1 MSRLGP
7 YLKIETKNLKPWHS
21 KTFAR
26 TYTQRSWFSSLL
38 GKKESKA
45 KHARPAMFIQIA
57 RAKWPCTDVRVGH
70 QRDWAPNIDA
80 SELWRWRKLLRVSW
94 TARRSSQ
101 SILKEISP
109 EYWLEGLMQKLK
121 LQYFGHLMQMADSL
135 EKTLMLGKIEGRRR
149 RRDRSWDGWMASLTQ
164 RTWVWATSRRWWTG
178 KPGMLQSMGSQSQTQ
193 LSNWTTKKNS
203 LADLTKHRFLI
214 LMPDHVIDRSGIGQ
228 RFAFLTSSR

>member
-57 RAKWPCTDVRVGH
+57 RAKWPCTDERVGH

-101 SILKEISP
+101 SILKEINPNIHWKDWCGSWSP
-109 EYWLEGLMQKLK
+109 NTLATWCKEQTNWKRPGCWERLK
-121 LQYFGHLMQMADSL
+121 PGGAGGD
-135 EKTLMLGKIEGRRR
+135 RR
-149 RRDRSWDGWMASLTQ
+149 WDGWMASLTQ
-164 RTWVWATSRRWWTG
+164 WTGIWANSRR
-178 KPGMLQSMGSQSQTQ
+178 
-193 LSNWTTKKNS
+193 
-203 LADLTKHRFLI
+203 
-214 LMPDHVIDRSGIGQ
+214 
-228 RFAFLTSSR
+228 